1 MGIDIDAGRAAGMK
15 TAGVLTGFETQAQL
29 LARHP
34 DVVLSS
40 IEHLPQILKLSEP
53 LLS

>member
-1 MGIDIDAGRAAGMK
+1 MPDRPAGMR
-15 TAGVLTGFETQAQL
+15 TVGVLTRFETRSQL

-40 IEHLPQILKLSEP
+40 IEHLPKILKLREP